1 MKVNEMK
8 ELLKHLPGR
17 TELIVMHD
25 AEMENGVKLGT
36 GIGYFDTEEKELV
49 YLGKITIVK
58 EYQDEY

>member
-17 TELIVMHD
+17 TELIVIRD

-36 GIGYFDTEEKELV
+36 GIGYFDTEEEAHQA
-49 YLGKITIVK
+49 YLDAKKIYHIV
-58 EYQDEY
+58 